1 MDGGHAEN
9 AWSSFLSRR
18 TLRPNN
24 NERHSPMSDKPDEHP
39 EKKLSD
45 EDQARVDKYLRSG
58 ANKVERKPFRPLLLL
73 LVIVGVLTL
82 LSLLS
87 IFIARTKGVV

>member
-1 MDGGHAEN
+1 MSEN
-9 AWSSFLSRR
+9 PGESSGES
-18 TLRPNN
+18 
-24 NERHSPMSDKPDEHP
+24 SA
-39 EKKLSD
+39 KKLSD

-58 ANKVERKPFRPLLLL
+58 VNDVERKPFRPLLLL

-87 IFIARTKGVV
+87 VLIARTKGVV